1 MRIKSVRL
9 YIHILIDQYLIF
21 PALNEIQCKV
31 YIDDS
36 NYRNPYLSN
45 RQITI
50 EQSEYN
56 GWDNGNGIFI
66 ALQLSHYT
74 TLQSIAA
81 WILMWIIISFHIRQL
96 TVISIPRYVLHAIR
110 RNFLS
115 GYDFMKISVI
125 QGEFTI
131 CISILTHSLP
141 LTWIRVVLD
150 SLSDYR

>member
-1 MRIKSVRL
+1 MRIKSARL

-21 PALNEIQCKV
+21 PALNEIQCKI

-50 EQSEYN
+50 EQSEDN
-56 GWDNGNGIFI
+56 GWNNGNGIFI

-74 TLQSIAA
+74 TLQSITA
-81 WILMWIIISFHIRQL
+81 WILMWIVISFHIRQL
-96 TVISIPRYVLHAIR
+96 TVISIPRYAIR

-115 GYDFMKISVI
+115 GYDYMKISVI

-141 LTWIRVVLD
+141 LTWICVILNF
-150 SLSDYR
+150 LSDYR